1 MAPSWESRKEDSEAE
16 DDPRITAA
24 AKTLE
29 TFALRYRPW
38 SLRDEAVRLNLA
50 DSALRSV
57 FRDWTRLR
65 NPVGAAIAMFKRR
78 FQGAA
83 RREAQ
88 VSFIGSAGELDRCHS
103 TGLDA
108 AREAE
113 RRVMIWQLMKDL
125 DEESRKLLS
134 CYAEGSYSW
143 AEIGELFG
151 MSADA
156 ARVKCM
162 RLIAKLRKEN
172 AEAGGEERG

>member
-1 MAPSWESRKEDSEAE
+1 MAPRWESRKEEPQAE
-16 DDPRITAA
+16 DDPRRVAA
-24 AKTLE
+24 ARTVE

-65 NPVGAAIAMFKRR
+65 NPVGAAIVMFKRR

-83 RREAQ
+83 RRQAH
-88 VSFIGSAGELDRCHS
+88 VSFIGSADELDRCHS
-103 TGLDA
+103 ARFDA

-113 RRVMIWQLMKDL
+113 QRVLIWQLMKDL

-162 RLIAKLRKEN
+162 RLIAKLRSEN
-172 AEAGGEERG
+172 AGPGGEERG